1 MQNQPF
7 SSALSLLGFVM
18 PNSEGSGHL
27 PTYRLLEPIPHVL
40 PDAGAVL
47 VVESQTI
54 FPNHDRCLLLSWE
67 APMIGKRYYQV
78 TLLNVYEK
86 VD

>member
-7 SSALSLLGFVM
+7 PSQLSLWGFIM
-18 PNSEGSGHL
+18 PNDDGCGNL
-27 PTYRLLEPIPHVL
+27 PMYRLLEPAHHAL

-47 VVESQTI
+47 VVESCTI
-54 FPNHDRCLLLSWE
+54 LPNHDRILLLSWE
-67 APMIGKRYYQV
+67 APTIGKRYYQV
-78 TLLNVYEK
+78 TLMNVYEK